1 MVCCDIF
8 RTYSGPVDH
17 APLAVI
23 SPPWDGTPSHIERS
37 LKEGTKMNIV
47 AIKRGLAV
55 AVLVALAVMGLVLAG
70 CGSDEPADGADGEAQ
85 VVRIGFAAPL
95 TGDNALYGLSM
106 RNAALLAIDE
116 LNAMQETKDA
126 NITFELRAE
135 DDAADPKVAVN
146 VANILVGDPLV
157 MGIVGH
163 FNSSCSIPAS
173 AVYKDADLA
182 MVTVSTN
189 PDLTEAGL
197 AGVNR
202 ITARDDSQGA
212 AGAELVFGDGFK
224 NIVVVDDSTTYG
236 QGLAEQFTAA
246 YTGLGGTVIES
257 VQVQPKEVNFSSV
270 VTKIKSTNP
279 EAIYYAGAHTEG
291 ALFRKQLREGG
302 VSVKLYGGEMIF
314 TADYIEL
321 AAGAEGDVATVLGLP
336 IDQQVGGPAFVE
348 KFTAAYGAAPEAY
361 DTYSYDSTMIFGK
374 AILEAGSD
382 RAAVQSAVRG
392 ISYQGVTGLIEFDA
406 KGDNKEQV
414 ISAYEVKDGVWTI
427 R

>member
-1 MVCCDIF
+1 
-8 RTYSGPVDH
+8 
-17 APLAVI
+17 
-23 SPPWDGTPSHIERS
+23 
-37 LKEGTKMNIV
+37 MNIV

-279 EAIYYAGAHTEG
+279 EAVYYAGAHTEG

-374 AILEAGSD
+374 AILEAGAD